1 MKTLEELQNNLN
13 NSLEIYFEYSAN
25 LGKLILSKQKENK
38 KAYLVN
44 QFTKVK
50 DPFTCHILSPDYLIC
65 SKVTIDYLIA
75 KEDNNEDY
83 PIILCHVIKR
93 DDKSVN
99 EFIDFEDI
107 FIETHLRMAYCIDF
121 QIDEGIQ

>member
-1 MKTLEELQNNLN
+1 MITLEYLQKTLDK
-13 NSLEIYFEYSAN
+13 SLEIYFDYSAK

-44 QFTKVK
+44 NFTKAK
-50 DPFTCHILSPDYLIC
+50 ELFTCLVLDENYLTS

-75 KEDNNEDY
+75 KEDSNEDY
-83 PIILCHVIKR
+83 PSILCHVIKR
-93 DDKSVN
+93 DDKNVN

-107 FIETHLRMAYCIDF
+107 FMETNLRMSYCIDF
-121 QIDEGIQ
+121 QTDEGIQ